1 MVRLE
6 LVSVGILQNASDVVL
21 VLRAP
26 HTGQLL
32 IMAIGPFEGR
42 AIAMG
47 MEKVDVPRPM
57 THDLLLS
64 TIQNLGARVQ
74 RVLIRDV
81 QDSTFFA
88 TMYLEQQDGVVLEV
102 DSRPSDAVACAVRAG
117 APIFADP
124 VVMALAGVRPND
136 DGEEEAEDGEDGE
149 DDSEST
155 QIH

>member
-32 IMAIGPFEGR
+32 IMGIGPFEGR

-47 MEKVDVPRPM
+47 LEKVEVPRPM

-64 TIQNLGARVQ
+64 TIHHLGAKVQ
-74 RVLIRDV
+74 QVLIRDV
-81 QDSTFFA
+81 QENTFFA
-88 TMYLEQQDGVVLEV
+88 TLYLERGDGSVMEV

-124 VVMALAGVRPND
+124 VVMALAGVRPDEDSEGAVD
-136 DGEEEAEDGEDGE
+136 DDE
-149 DDSEST
+149 DDVDPP
-155 QIH
+155 QVH